1 MQQCSIFIYILAV
14 SVCPC
19 LPAAVVAL
27 DLLLGWG
34 VKVLGSKVNAVS
46 TYRSRH
52 VETAKAL
59 MTGKVNSFLITV
71 NYFAVFYI

>member
-27 DLLLGWG
+27 DLLLGWE
-34 VKVLGSKVNAVS
+34 VKVLEIPISA
-46 TYRSRH
+46 
-52 VETAKAL
+52 
-59 MTGKVNSFLITV
+59 
-71 NYFAVFYI
+71 

>member
-34 VKVLGSKVNAVS
+34 VKVLYWR
-46 TYRSRH
+46 YRSRH
-52 VETAKAL
+52 VEKAIWPCD
-59 MTGKVNSFLITV
+59 TYDRKVN
-71 NYFAVFYI
+71 Y